1 MSVALD
7 DVEIEIDNDNNN
19 EDNNINNISNNSA
32 VDVDNINL
40 EGLNIN
46 DYDFDDADE
55 VRAPDQAF
63 AETLLQNET
72 GMPNQ
77 RPDESLEDYNMRRI
91 GYYMENAGL
100 DYEEAKTI
108 VESEALEF
116 RKQMND
122 KKIEML
128 QKQNEQIERQRQMQ
142 KEEREAR
149 ELEKSKVMSPFAK
162 VLKFMQLM
170 RLDNGNT
177 KKYYDL
183 VSRGDTSDDI
193 IELPHDEYVDFQDYL
208 FDKIASPIEAGKKVS
223 NNRIVIYFIQK
234 HPITTDDVSAILDKF
249 SHTDDGAEEDYEYNN
264 DDDYDDDQYGGK
276 KKQNKS
282 KKTRKTAKKRGGKKS
297 KSTMKRGC
305 KGSRKQKRKTR
316 KQRRC

>member
-1 MSVALD
+1 MSIND
-7 DVEIEIDNDNNN
+7 D
-19 EDNNINNISNNSA
+19 A
-32 VDVDNINL
+32 TVDVDNINL

-46 DYDFDDADE
+46 DYDYDDTDD

-149 ELEKSKVMSPFAK
+149 ELEKSKVMTPFAK

-170 RLDNGNT
+170 RLDSGST

-183 VSRGDTSDDI
+183 VSRGDASDDI
-193 IELPHDEYVDFQDYL
+193 IELSHDEYVDFQDYL
-208 FDKIASPIEAGKKVS
+208 FDKIAGPIEEGKKVS
-223 NNRIVIYFIQK
+223 NNRIVIDFIQK

-249 SHTDDGAEEDYEYNN
+249 SYSDDGAEDDYEYNN
-264 DDDYDDDQYGGK
+264 DNDYDDDQYGGK
-276 KKQNKS
+276 KKKRS
-282 KKTRKTAKKRGGKKS
+282 KKMEKSRKTAKKRGGKKS